1 MCVID
6 SLVKCWNNIAVANI
20 RLKIRNEFLMKEM
33 DPVTAKA
40 QLKRHLK
47 ATKELIA
54 EHEFEQLAFR
64 KNLIRDSGELTK
76 LGWKL
81 AEVTESDDSVL
92 DF

>member
-1 MCVID
+1 MTHWQ
-6 SLVKCWNNIAVANI
+6 SAGTLFLVANI
-20 RLKIRNEFLMKEM
+20 RLKIRNEFVMKEM

-40 QLKRHLK
+40 LLKGHLK
-47 ATKELIA
+47 ATKELIS

-64 KNLIRDSGELTK
+64 KNLMRESGELTK

-81 AEVTESDDSVL
+81 AKVTESDDSVL

>member
-1 MCVID
+1 
-6 SLVKCWNNIAVANI
+6 
-20 RLKIRNEFLMKEM
+20 MKEM